1 LFLDFNEANSKDFCI
16 NAILTKTKKFTKTM
30 IFNSRGILK
39 FAKITN
45 TSHSG
50 KTIYIQPIEPNPVS
64 LFKDVYTND
73 LNNNLEIVSRKV
85 ILKI

>member
-1 LFLDFNEANSKDFCI
+1 MNIHFQDIIMIRITPDNSKLYI
-16 NAILTKTKKFTKTM
+16 GHI
-30 IFNSRGILK
+30 IQYNSRGILK
-39 FAKITN
+39 FAKIIN

-64 LFKDVYTND
+64 LFKEVYTND